1 MQRCRTALVHRSRPV
16 GIVYSNLPRGKRAG
30 AVSVRRRTALGA
42 AMAAALPFRF
52 AIAQS
57 DKIRVL
63 RFVPQANLSLLD
75 PIFTSAGPTI
85 CHGFAIYDMLF
96 GINAKR
102 EPRPQMAE
110 GHTLSDDGRTYLI
123 RLREGLRFHNGEP
136 VRAQDCA
143 PSLTHWAAK
152 DTLGQTVWQ
161 YVESCGAQDDRTVK
175 VVLKQPIPIFIE
187 AIARGSQQ
195 VPFIMPEH
203 VAKTDPY
210 KQNTETIGSG
220 PYRFLADEFVSGAH
234 VAYARFADY
243 VPRPEPAEWTI
254 GGKVAHFD
262 RVEWRI
268 IPDATTA
275 TAALRTGEVD
285 WYEVVE
291 PDLVPMLRKNADI
304 RIAPQNPTG
313 YSGVLRFNH
322 LHPPFDNVKV
332 RRAVL
337 MGLRQTDYMQAV
349 TGGDASAYQTCRS
362 WFPCGSY
369 YGADFQTD
377 AMQGDSDKARAML
390 AASGYN
396 GERAVIINPT
406 DLPSVGPLGNIT
418 YDLLRRM
425 GMNVEM
431 AASDWGTVVQRRN
444 SREPVEK
451 GGWSIF
457 HTYSPG
463 YTRYTPM
470 EYGSIRG
477 QGMAGFFGWY
487 RDDAM
492 EAMTRRF
499 VEAPTQAERDAI
511 VHDIQARAFEMVPSA
526 PLGTYEVRMA
536 YRADLVGVISLNAP
550 YFWNV
555 HRL

>member
-1 MQRCRTALVHRSRPV
+1 MQRRRRDLVHPSKPV
-16 GIVYSNLPRGKRAG
+16 GVVNADLPTGKHAG
-30 AVSVRRRTALGA
+30 TASVPRRTALGA
-42 AMAAALPFRF
+42 AIAAALPFRF

-57 DKIRVL
+57 DKTRVL

-75 PIFTSAGPTI
+75 PIFSYNGVTV
-85 CHGFAIYDMLF
+85 CHGWAIYDTLF
-96 GINAKR
+96 GISAKR

-110 GHTLSDDGRTYLI
+110 GYTLSDDGRTYLI
-123 RLREGLRFHNGEP
+123 RLREGLKFHNGEP

-143 PSLTHWAAK
+143 PSLIRWAAR
-152 DTLGQTVWQ
+152 DTIGQTVWQ
-161 YVESCGAQDDRTVK
+161 YVESCGAQEDRTVK
-175 VVLKQPIPIFIE
+175 VVLKQAIPIFIE
-187 AIARGSQQ
+187 AIARGSQV

-210 KQNTETIGSG
+210 KQNTETVGSG
-220 PYRFLADEFVSGAH
+220 PYQFLADEFVSGAH

-243 VPRPEPAEWTI
+243 VPRLEPAEWTI

-262 RVEWRI
+262 RVEWRV
-268 IPDATTA
+268 IPDSTTA
-275 TAALRTGEVD
+275 TAALQTGEID

-291 PDLVPMLRKNADI
+291 PDLVPLLRRNADI
-304 RIAPQNPTG
+304 QIAPQNPTG

-332 RRAVL
+332 RRAIL
-337 MGLRQTDYMQAV
+337 MGVQQTDYMQAV

-369 YGADFQTD
+369 YGADFPTD
-377 AMQGDSDKARAML
+377 AMQGDIDKARAML

-396 GERAVIINPT
+396 GEKAVIINPT
-406 DLPSVGPLGNIT
+406 DLPSVGPLGNVT

-431 AASDWGTVVQRRN
+431 AASDWGSVVQRRN

-457 HTYSPG
+457 HTYAPG

-487 RDDAM
+487 QDDAM

-511 VHDIQARAFEMVPSA
+511 VRDVQARAFGMVPCV
-526 PLGTYEVRMA
+526 PLGTYQVWMA
-536 YRADLVGVISLNAP
+536 YRADLTGVISLNAP

-555 HRL
+555 RRV